1 MVSVGGQPSG
11 RIRET
16 KVIQVQNA
24 ELVTPGQACQIQLK
38 IPGYTVFSVI
48 HLPTCQNKKNG
59 DVQKLFM

>member
-1 MVSVGGQPSG
+1 MPMLGEKNVNVLIRVGSPFMVSVGGQPSG

-38 IPGYTVFSVI
+38 IPG
-48 HLPTCQNKKNG
+48 L
-59 DVQKLFM
+59 